1 MAINIP
7 IITSLEDTGIKN
19 AKAAFGDFKAA
30 VSKAEGGM
38 GKFKAGANVALDSV
52 KANAG
57 KLALAGGAALV
68 GFAKAGIDA
77 FNDLALSSGKF
88 ADATGLAVE
97 EASRWIEVA
106 GDIGI
111 ESNYVEDSIGKMN
124 KVLGTSPDLFKQLGI
139 EIATTDGHTTDVNG
153 TFLNVIDKLKG
164 IEDPAEKA
172 KVATQLLGR
181 GWQDMAELINIGST
195 NLKNSLDGVS
205 ESKTISSTELGKAK
219 DYRAA
224 MDNLKDTM
232 EDLSITL
239 GQNLL
244 PAITKI
250 IENLLPVVELGTS
263 FVDSFVGLD
272 KLSVK
277 LYNAGDSIESIVEF
291 LGGAR
296 VAAELNLTPLE
307 LLALAGTE
315 TGDAFLYLT
324 EQGRIYTEYTQ
335 SRIKAIN
342 GTTDAIED
350 QGEEISITDLKWQAL
365 KGTLELDSAMADA
378 REQLDRLAE
387 KAIEAFNGADGA
399 LSEYEQGLIDA
410 KLKVLQLG
418 ESIAL
423 TDSQKN
429 QIRVL
434 VDTGQLEQALT
445 LIDRI
450 SSGGRV
456 SLVEENRFARRA
468 NGGPVNFGNSY
479 IVGERGP
486 ELFTPSSSGNITP
499 NHAMGGGSTIT
510 VNVNGGDPDAVVR
523 AIQKYARQNGAI
535 PLQTTTSARF

>member
-232 EDLSITL
+232 EERTIR
-239 GQNLL
+239 Q
-244 PAITKI
+244 
-250 IENLLPVVELGTS
+250 
-263 FVDSFVGLD
+263 
-272 KLSVK
+272 
-277 LYNAGDSIESIVEF
+277 
-291 LGGAR
+291 
-296 VAAELNLTPLE
+296 
-307 LLALAGTE
+307 
-315 TGDAFLYLT
+315 TG
-324 EQGRIYTEYTQ
+324 RK
-335 SRIKAIN
+335 SN
-342 GTTDAIED
+342 
-350 QGEEISITDLKWQAL
+350 
-365 KGTLELDSAMADA
+365 
-378 REQLDRLAE
+378 
-387 KAIEAFNGADGA
+387 
-399 LSEYEQGLIDA
+399 
-410 KLKVLQLG
+410 
-418 ESIAL
+418 
-423 TDSQKN
+423 
-429 QIRVL
+429 
-434 VDTGQLEQALT
+434 
-445 LIDRI
+445 
-450 SSGGRV
+450 
-456 SLVEENRFARRA
+456 
-468 NGGPVNFGNSY
+468 
-479 IVGERGP
+479 
-486 ELFTPSSSGNITP
+486 
-499 NHAMGGGSTIT
+499 
-510 VNVNGGDPDAVVR
+510 
-523 AIQKYARQNGAI
+523 
-535 PLQTTTSARF
+535 